1 MKAKGFS
8 HYHPLWVLPVC
19 VLGCVLAILLKS
31 HDHFAGKTENE
42 SQQPAADSVRTSTA
56 LPRSTTHKFHQRALV
71 IASGRRPPID
81 TMALAQPD
89 SPEQSQDL
97 EKNREWTRNN
107 PAAAVAWA
115 MSAAEGPQRDTVV
128 ETVCPQLAQEDPA
141 QAVDLAERA
150 GSGCSNLLENMAML
164 WAQREERSAYEWAAN
179 KPDGEERDRLLGRIA
194 FVESKSNPAEAARL
208 VAEEISPGSVQEE
221 AAVSV
226 VYQWALQDRNA
237 AKTWAQS
244 FPPGSLRDRAIR
256 EVENVAGAGG
266 S

>member
-8 HYHPLWVLPVC
+8 LYHPLWILPAC
-19 VLGCVLAILLKS
+19 LLGCVLAISLKS
-31 HDHFAGKTENE
+31 HEHSAAKAENE
-42 SQQPAADSVRTSTA
+42 SEQPAADSVRTATA
-56 LPRSTTHKFHQRALV
+56 LPGATTHKFHQRASV
-71 IASGRRPPID
+71 IASRRETPID
-81 TMALAQPD
+81 SLALAQPD
-89 SPEQSQDL
+89 SPEQSLDL

-128 ETVCPQLAQEDPA
+128 ETVCPELAQEDPA

-150 GSGCSNLLENMAML
+150 GTGCSNLLENMAML

-179 KPDGEERDRLLGRIA
+179 KPAGEERDRLLGRIA

-208 VAEEISPGSVQEE
+208 VAEEISPGSAQEE
-221 AAVSV
+221 AAVTV

-237 AKTWAQS
+237 ARAWAQS

-256 EVENVAGAGG
+256 EVENLAAAGG